1 MLQLI
6 LGGFVVLTIVYV
18 LLRSYARSVEQER
31 LETQF
36 DGGGVPGLREDSIRD
51 GMARYDHSLRK
62 RLILGV
68 YIVPV
73 VLIVTIAFV
82 VNRN

>member
-6 LGGFVVLTIVYV
+6 LGGFVVLTIVYGV
-18 LLRSYARSVEQER
+18 VRAYARSVEEER

-36 DGGGVPGLREDSIRD
+36 DGGGVPGLRENFIRD

-73 VLIVTIAFV
+73 VLIVIIAVV
-82 VNRN
+82 VNHN